1 MASYKV
7 QKVIIWNLGIIIVN
21 IFFFSPAFMGLN
33 LKSETNI
40 QRILVQTLIFL
51 SIVAFVWGNM
61 HYLMNREEEIP
72 MTEVKE
78 KKDYRAAIKQN
89 RGKKT
94 FSKSTTYI
102 LKQMDRLNKKM
113 DALQDM
119 LLQKF
124 NKEELS
130 YEKFDGDL
138 KQIEDLFYMNLR
150 GIINKLNVFDEEEYN
165 QILNKQT
172 QFSRRIVDEKK
183 KIYKE
188 YIAFIEHK
196 IGRAH
201 V

>member
-78 KKDYRAAIKQN
+78 KKDYRDEIKQN

-102 LKQMDRLNKKM
+102 
-113 DALQDM
+113 
-119 LLQKF
+119 
-124 NKEELS
+124 
-130 YEKFDGDL
+130 
-138 KQIEDLFYMNLR
+138 
-150 GIINKLNVFDEEEYN
+150 
-165 QILNKQT
+165 
-172 QFSRRIVDEKK
+172 
-183 KIYKE
+183 
-188 YIAFIEHK
+188 
-196 IGRAH
+196 
-201 V
+201 